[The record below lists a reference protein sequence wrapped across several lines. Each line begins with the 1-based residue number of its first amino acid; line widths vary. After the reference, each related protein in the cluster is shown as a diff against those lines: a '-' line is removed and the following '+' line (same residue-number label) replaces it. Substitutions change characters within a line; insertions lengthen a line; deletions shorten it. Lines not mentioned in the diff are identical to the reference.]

1 MQDEK
6 QTYQKEY
13 QKQYLEKNKRVSFI
27 LSNVFFEEL
36 RKRAVISDISVNT
49 FSKNIITNHLNNSNF
64 KPLNKEH
71 EKHIKDYIRI
81 SRGIATNINQIAYK
95 TNIDEVIDINILI
108 KSLQSYETEFKK
120 FIQKI

>member
-1 MQDEK
+1 MKDEK
-6 QTYQKEY
+6 HTYQKQY

>member
-64 KPLNKEH
+64 KPLNKEQ

-108 KSLQSYETEFKK
+108 KSLQSYEEEFKK

>member
-1 MQDEK
+1 MKDEK

-64 KPLNKEH
+64 KPLNKEQ

-108 KSLQSYETEFKK
+108 KSLQSYEEEFKK

>member
-13 QKQYLEKNKRVSFI
+13 QKQYLENNKRVSFI

-64 KPLNKEH
+64 KPLNKEQ

-108 KSLQSYETEFKK
+108 KSLQSYEEEFKK